1 MKLPVED
8 TVLPNE
14 QCLAK
19 IGTLRKMV
27 NNEPLVEEAELSVE
41 AKARSLGIDPKWPDQ
56 LLGPVHVAWIVGIA
70 ERTMRNYFNAGDLG
84 KDASTANTKNAR
96 YVVTLQEAIEFAE
109 KPRKRRGAP
118 RKDRGTKKKGGK
130 KCPPPT
136 RTG

>member
-8 TVLPNE
+8 TVLPTP
-14 QCLAK
+14 QCIAK
-19 IGTLRKMV
+19 LGTLRKMIACKPM
-27 NNEPLVEEAELSVE
+27 EGESELSVE
-41 AKARSLGIDPKWPDQ
+41 AKAKNLGIDPKKKDQ

-84 KDASTANTKNAR
+84 KDVSTANTKNAR

>member
-8 TVLPNE
+8 TVLPTP
-14 QCLAK
+14 QCITR
-19 IGTLRKMV
+19 IGVLRKML
-27 NNEPLVEEAELSVE
+27 NGEPIEDESERNIE
-41 AKARSLGIDPKWPDQ
+41 CKARGLGIDPEKPSQ
-56 LLGPVHVAWIVGIA
+56 NLGPVHVAWIVGIA

-118 RKDRGTKKKGGK
+118 RKKKEVVRGG
-130 KCPPPT
+130 
-136 RTG
+136 